1 MRHKIFLLYTLK
13 AFIVFNMLQDND
25 FGILYND
32 GLRNNNKNFYLLRFI
47 ESLNG
52 IYQTLEIKKVYCNII
67 IKNNYIFND

>member
-32 GLRNNNKNFYLLRFI
+32 GLRNNNKNFHLF
-47 ESLNG
+47 
-52 IYQTLEIKKVYCNII
+52 
-67 IKNNYIFND
+67 